1 MTNIHRYIFAGWIT
15 AITALI
21 TAFIVLTS
29 PSAEDQLRR
38 CKMYLAETTDRDIET
53 IKEICEAK

>member
-1 MTNIHRYIFAGWIT
+1 MTNIHRYIVAGWLT
-15 AITALI
+15 AIAAIIVVVVVATA
-21 TAFIVLTS
+21 
-29 PSAEDQLRR
+29 PSAEDQIRR

>member
-1 MTNIHRYIFAGWIT
+1 MTNIHHYIAAGWIT
-15 AITALI
+15 VIVVLI
-21 TAFIVLTS
+21 TAFIILTS

>member
-15 AITALI
+15 AIVVLI

-29 PSAEDQLRR
+29 PSAEELIRR

>member
-1 MTNIHRYIFAGWIT
+1 MTNIHHYIVAGWLT
-15 AITALI
+15 AVAII
-21 TAFIVLTS
+21 IIAFIILTS